1 MLIQQ
6 FPSEISGLEMCKKF
20 LRYLTG
26 RLRKHDRAADYI
38 GSCINLG
45 SPSGTAARWLPAF
58 KPVENGLTCIFLPS
72 ILCFGSGVV
81 LYPVQKEVAM
91 VAIRRLRG
99 LRITAF
105 SMSLLA
111 LIAVRASAQNSPL
124 DRQVNSVLPDAQT
137 LYLDLHQ
144 HPELSS
150 HETRTAAELANRLRT
165 LGYEVTEHVGGTG
178 VVAILKNGPGPTVML
193 RTELDAL
200 PVEEKTGLPYASKVR
215 TKDDS
220 GRDVGVMHA
229 CGHDV
234 HMAALFGTASIM
246 AHNKDSW
253 HGTLMLIGQPAE
265 ETITGADKMIKDGL
279 FTRFPKP
286 DVGIALHDTNNLPV
300 GKVGITPG
308 YAKAAADSVRIT
320 VYGKGGH
327 GAQPHTTIDPVLIA
341 ARIAV
346 TVQSIISREIKP
358 GDAAVITI
366 GYIQAGTKNNI
377 IPDDAQMGFTV
388 RSFKPDVRQHLLASI
403 ERIAKGEAMAAG
415 AEKMPLVEKYESTG
429 AVFNDPV
436 LTRHLAATLE
446 GVLGKG
452 TVVTEDPSM
461 TSEDYAYFVEQ
472 GIPSF
477 YFTLG
482 VADPEKLA
490 EAKASG
496 KQLPS
501 NHSPLFA
508 PVAEPSLKT
517 GMTAEVTILRDLL
530 KGTPADV
537 KKFTQP
543 ASGN

>member
-1 MLIQQ
+1 ML
-6 FPSEISGLEMCKKF
+6 
-20 LRYLTG
+20 
-26 RLRKHDRAADYI
+26 
-38 GSCINLG
+38 
-45 SPSGTAARWLPAF
+45 W
-58 KPVENGLTCIFLPS
+58 
-72 ILCFGSGVV
+72 FGIVVV
-81 LYPVQKEVAM
+81 LYPVHKEAAM
-91 VAIRRLRG
+91 LSIRCLRA
-99 LRITAF
+99 LRIAGF
-105 SMSLLA
+105 LVLLLSLPCIL
-111 LIAVRASAQNSPL
+111 ASAQNSSL
-124 DRQVNSVLPDAQT
+124 DKQVSSALPEAQN

-193 RTELDAL
+193 RTELDGL
-200 PVEEKTGLPYASKVR
+200 PVEEKTGLPYASKVHA
-215 TKDDS
+215 KDDT

-234 HMAALFGTASIM
+234 HMASLFGTASIM

-265 ETITGADKMIKDGL
+265 ETITGADRMIKDGL

-286 DVGIALHDTNNLPV
+286 DIGIAMHDTNNLSV
-300 GKVGITPG
+300 GQVGITPG
-308 YAKAAADSVRIT
+308 YAKANADSLKIT

-346 TVQSIISREIKP
+346 TLQSIVAREIKP
-358 GDAAVITI
+358 GDAAVITV

-377 IPDDAQMGFTV
+377 IPDNAQMGLTV
-388 RSFKPDVRQHLLASI
+388 RSFKPEVRQHLLAAI
-403 ERIAKGEAMAAG
+403 ERVAKGEAMAAG

-429 AVFNDPV
+429 AVYNDPV
-436 LTRHLAATLE
+436 LTKHLAATLE

-452 TVVTEDPSM
+452 TVVTEDQIM
-461 TSEDYAYFVEQ
+461 TSEDYSYFVEQ

-482 VADPEKLA
+482 VADPQKLA
-490 EAKASG
+490 EAKAAG

-508 PVAEPSLKT
+508 PVAEPSIKT

-543 ASGN
+543 TSGN

>member
-1 MLIQQ
+1 ML
-6 FPSEISGLEMCKKF
+6 SIS
-20 LRYLTG
+20 
-26 RLRKHDRAADYI
+26 RLSI
-38 GSCINLG
+38 
-45 SPSGTAARWLPAF
+45 F
-58 KPVENGLTCIFLPS
+58 KISAIS
-72 ILCFGSGVV
+72 ILV
-81 LYPVQKEVAM
+81 L
-91 VAIRRLRG
+91 
-99 LRITAF
+99 
-105 SMSLLA
+105 SLPGGY
-111 LIAVRASAQNSPL
+111 ASAQNSPL
-124 DRQVNSVLPDAQT
+124 DKQVSSVLPDAQT

-150 HETRTAAELANRLRT
+150 HETRTASELANRLRT

-178 VVAILKNGPGPTVML
+178 VVAILKNGAGPTVML

-200 PVEEKTGLPYASKVR
+200 PVEEKTGLAYASKVR

-234 HMAALFGTASIM
+234 HMAALFGTAAIM
-246 AHNKDSW
+246 ARNKDSW

-265 ETITGADKMIKDGL
+265 ETITGAEKMIKDGL

-286 DVGIALHDTNNLPV
+286 DIGIAMHDTNGLPV

-308 YAKAAADSVRIT
+308 YAKANADSVRIT

-327 GAQPHTTIDPVLIA
+327 GAQPQTTVDPVLIA

-346 TVQSIISREIKP
+346 TVQSIVSREIKP

-388 RSFKPDVRQHLLASI
+388 RSYKPDVRQHLLAGI
-403 ERIAKGEAMAAG
+403 ERVAKAEAMAAG
-415 AEKMPLVEKYESTG
+415 AEKMPLVEKYESTS
-429 AVFNDPV
+429 AVYNDPV
-436 LTRHLAATLE
+436 LTQHLAATLE
-446 GVLGKG
+446 GALGKG
-452 TVVTEDPSM
+452 TVVTEDPIM
-461 TSEDYAYFVEQ
+461 TSEDYSYFVEQ
-472 GIPSF
+472 GVPSF

-490 EAKASG
+490 QAQAAG

>member
-1 MLIQQ
+1 ML
-6 FPSEISGLEMCKKF
+6 S
-20 LRYLTG
+20 
-26 RLRKHDRAADYI
+26 
-38 GSCINLG
+38 IN
-45 SPSGTAARWLPAF
+45 
-58 KPVENGLTCIFLPS
+58 
-72 ILCFGSGVV
+72 
-81 LYPVQKEVAM
+81 
-91 VAIRRLRG
+91 RLRG
-99 LRITAF
+99 LKIAAF
-105 SMSLLA
+105 SVLLFSLPGVLA
-111 LIAVRASAQNSPL
+111 LAQNSPL
-124 DRQVNSVLPDAQT
+124 DKQVSSVLPEAQT

-286 DVGIALHDTNNLPV
+286 DIGIAMHDTNNLPV

-308 YAKAAADSVRIT
+308 YAKANADSVRIT

-346 TVQSIISREIKP
+346 TVQSIVAREIKP

-377 IPDDAQMGFTV
+377 IPDDAQMGLTV
-388 RSFKPDVRQHLLASI
+388 RSFKPDVRQHLLAAI
-403 ERIAKGEAMAAG
+403 ERVAKGEAMAAG
-415 AEKMPLVEKYESTG
+415 AEKMPLVEKYESTW
-429 AVFNDPV
+429 
-436 LTRHLAATLE
+436 R
-446 GVLGKG
+446 GV
-452 TVVTEDPSM
+452 
-461 TSEDYAYFVEQ
+461 
-472 GIPSF
+472 
-477 YFTLG
+477 
-482 VADPEKLA
+482 
-490 EAKASG
+490 
-496 KQLPS
+496 
-501 NHSPLFA
+501 
-508 PVAEPSLKT
+508 
-517 GMTAEVTILRDLL
+517 
-530 KGTPADV
+530 
-537 KKFTQP
+537 
-543 ASGN
+543 

>member
-1 MLIQQ
+1 MLSTSRFSALKI
-6 FPSEISGLEMCKKF
+6 
-20 LRYLTG
+20 
-26 RLRKHDRAADYI
+26 A
-38 GSCINLG
+38 
-45 SPSGTAARWLPAF
+45 
-58 KPVENGLTCIFLPS
+58 
-72 ILCFGSGVV
+72 
-81 LYPVQKEVAM
+81 
-91 VAIRRLRG
+91 
-99 LRITAF
+99 AF
-105 SMSLLA
+105 SVLVPCLFGRN
-111 LIAVRASAQNSPL
+111 LSAQNSPL
-124 DRQVNSVLPDAQT
+124 DKQVSSVLPDAQT
-137 LYLDLHQ
+137 FYLDLHQ

-150 HETRTAAELANRLRT
+150 QETRTAAELANRLRT

-178 VVAILKNGPGPTVML
+178 VVAILKNGAGPRVML

-200 PVEEKTGLPYASKVR
+200 PVEEKTGLAYASKVR

-229 CGHDV
+229 CGHDI
-234 HMAALFGTASIM
+234 HMAALFGTAAIM
-246 AHNKDSW
+246 ARNKDSW

-265 ETITGADKMIKDGL
+265 ETITGADKMLKDGL

-286 DVGIALHDTNNLPV
+286 DVGIAMHDTNGLPF

-308 YAKAAADSVRIT
+308 YAKANADSVRVT

-327 GAQPHTTIDPVLIA
+327 GAQPQTTVDPVLIA

-346 TVQSIISREIKP
+346 TVQSIVSREIKP

-377 IPDDAQMGFTV
+377 IPDEAQMGFTV
-388 RSFKPDVRQHLLASI
+388 RSYKPDVRQHLLAGI
-403 ERIAKGEAMAAG
+403 ERVAKAEAMAAG
-415 AEKMPLVEKYESTG
+415 AEKMPLVEKYESTS
-429 AVFNDPV
+429 AVYNDPV
-436 LTRHLAATLE
+436 LTQHLAATLE
-446 GVLGKG
+446 NVLGKG
-452 TVVTEDPSM
+452 TVVTEDPIM
-461 TSEDYAYFVEQ
+461 TSEDYSYFVEQ
-472 GIPSF
+472 GVPSF

-482 VADPEKLA
+482 VADPQKLA
-490 EAKASG
+490 EAKSAG

-508 PVAEPSLKT
+508 PVPEPSLKT

-543 ASGN
+543 APGN

>member
-1 MLIQQ
+1 ML
-6 FPSEISGLEMCKKF
+6 SLS
-20 LRYLTG
+20 
-26 RLRKHDRAADYI
+26 
-38 GSCINLG
+38 
-45 SPSGTAARWLPAF
+45 
-58 KPVENGLTCIFLPS
+58 
-72 ILCFGSGVV
+72 
-81 LYPVQKEVAM
+81 
-91 VAIRRLRG
+91 RLRG
-99 LRITAF
+99 LKIAAF
-105 SMSLLA
+105 PVLFFS

-124 DRQVNSVLPDAQT
+124 DKQVSSVLPDAQT

-178 VVAILKNGPGPTVML
+178 VVAILKNGAGPTVML

-215 TKDDS
+215 AKDDS

-286 DVGIALHDTNNLPV
+286 DVGIALHDTNNLPI

-308 YAKAAADSVRIT
+308 YAKAAADSIRIT

-346 TVQSIISREIKP
+346 TVQSIVAREIKP
-358 GDAAVITI
+358 GEPAVITI

-377 IPDDAQMGFTV
+377 IPDDAQMGLTV
-388 RSFKPDVRQHLLASI
+388 RSFKPEVRQHLLAAI
-403 ERIAKGEAMAAG
+403 ERVAKGEAMAAG

-429 AVFNDPV
+429 AVYNDPV

-446 GVLGKG
+446 DVLGKG
-452 TVVTEDPSM
+452 TVVTEDQIM

-482 VADPEKLA
+482 VADPQKLA

-508 PVAEPSLKT
+508 PVAEPSIKT

-537 KKFTQP
+537 KKFTQQQ
-543 ASGN
+543 SGN

>member
-1 MLIQQ
+1 M
-6 FPSEISGLEMCKKF
+6 
-20 LRYLTG
+20 
-26 RLRKHDRAADYI
+26 
-38 GSCINLG
+38 
-45 SPSGTAARWLPAF
+45 
-58 KPVENGLTCIFLPS
+58 
-72 ILCFGSGVV
+72 
-81 LYPVQKEVAM
+81 
-91 VAIRRLRG
+91 
-99 LRITAF
+99 
-105 SMSLLA
+105 
-111 LIAVRASAQNSPL
+111 
-124 DRQVNSVLPDAQT
+124 
-137 LYLDLHQ
+137 
-144 HPELSS
+144 
-150 HETRTAAELANRLRT
+150 
-165 LGYEVTEHVGGTG
+165 
-178 VVAILKNGPGPTVML
+178 
-193 RTELDAL
+193 
-200 PVEEKTGLPYASKVR
+200 PYASKVR

-234 HMAALFGTASIM
+234 HMAAWWGTASIM

-286 DVGIALHDTNNLPV
+286 DIGIAMHDTNNLPV

-308 YAKAAADSVRIT
+308 YAKANADSVRIT

-346 TVQSIISREIKP
+346 TVQSIVAREIKP

-377 IPDDAQMGFTV
+377 IPDDAQMGLTV
-388 RSFKPDVRQHLLASI
+388 RSYKPDVRQHLLAAI
-403 ERIAKGEAMAAG
+403 ERVAKGEAMAAG

-429 AVFNDPV
+429 AVYNDPV
-436 LTRHLAATLE
+436 LTQHLAATLE

-452 TVVTEDPSM
+452 TVVTEEPIM
-461 TSEDYAYFVEQ
+461 TSEDYSYFVEQ

-482 VADPEKLA
+482 VADPQKLA
-490 EAKASG
+490 EAKSAG
-496 KQLPS
+496 RQLPS

-508 PVAEPSLKT
+508 PVAEPSIKT

-530 KGTPADV
+530 KGTPADA
-537 KKFTQP
+537 KKFTEP
-543 ASGN
+543 VRKLTFLKSRAERGISIVTENCR

>member
-1 MLIQQ
+1 MLSIR
-6 FPSEISGLEMCKKF
+6 S
-20 LRYLTG
+20 LR
-26 RLRKHDRAADYI
+26 A
-38 GSCINLG
+38 LG
-45 SPSGTAARWLPAF
+45 IAGFSVLLFSVPG
-58 KPVENGLTCIFLPS
+58 
-72 ILCFGSGVV
+72 IL
-81 LYPVQKEVAM
+81 
-91 VAIRRLRG
+91 
-99 LRITAF
+99 
-105 SMSLLA
+105 
-111 LIAVRASAQNSPL
+111 ASAQTSPL
-124 DRQVNSVLPDAQT
+124 DKQVSSVLPEAQT
-137 LYLDLHQ
+137 FYLDLHQ

-150 HETRTAAELANRLRT
+150 HETRTAAELANHLRS

-178 VVAILKNGPGPTVML
+178 VVAILKNGAGPTVML
-193 RTELDAL
+193 RTELDGL
-200 PVEEKTGLPYASKVR
+200 PVEEKTGLPYASKAHA
-215 TKDDS
+215 KDDN
-220 GRDVGVMHA
+220 GRDVSVMHA

-265 ETITGADKMIKDGL
+265 ETITGADQMIKDGL

-286 DVGIALHDTNNLPV
+286 DIGIAMHDTNNLSV
-300 GKVGITPG
+300 GQVGITPG
-308 YAKAAADSVRIT
+308 YAKANADSLKIT

-346 TVQSIISREIKP
+346 TLQSIVAREIKP
-358 GDAAVITI
+358 GDAAVITV

-377 IPDDAQMGFTV
+377 IPDNAQMGLTV
-388 RSFKPDVRQHLLASI
+388 RSFKPEVRQHLLAAI
-403 ERIAKGEAMAAG
+403 ERVAKGEAIAAG

-429 AVFNDPV
+429 AVYNDPV
-436 LTRHLAATLE
+436 LTKHLAATLE

-452 TVVTEDPSM
+452 TVVTEDQIM
-461 TSEDYAYFVEQ
+461 TSEDYSYFVEQ

-482 VADPEKLA
+482 VADPQKLA

-508 PVAEPSLKT
+508 PVAEPSIKT

-537 KKFTQP
+537 KKFTEKQ
-543 ASGN
+543 SGN

>member
-1 MLIQQ
+1 MRSISRTAVLASMLTAIILL
-6 FPSEISGLEMCKKF
+6 SAHG
-20 LRYLTG
+20 
-26 RLRKHDRAADYI
+26 AA
-38 GSCINLG
+38 
-45 SPSGTAARWLPAF
+45 
-58 KPVENGLTCIFLPS
+58 
-72 ILCFGSGVV
+72 
-81 LYPVQKEVAM
+81 
-91 VAIRRLRG
+91 
-99 LRITAF
+99 
-105 SMSLLA
+105 
-111 LIAVRASAQNSPL
+111 AQNTPL
-124 DRQVNSVLPDAQT
+124 QKQVESVSPDAQA

-150 HETRTAAELANRLRT
+150 HETRTAAELAGKLRE

-178 VVAILKNGPGPTVML
+178 IVAILKNGSGPTVML

-220 GRDVGVMHA
+220 GRDVPVMHA
-229 CGHDV
+229 CGHDI
-234 HMAALFGTASIM
+234 HMASLWGTAAIM
-246 AHNKDSW
+246 ARNKDSW

-265 ETITGADKMIKDGL
+265 ETITGAERMIKDGL

-286 DVGIALHDTNNLPV
+286 DIGVAMHDTNNLPY

-308 YAKAAADSVRIT
+308 YAKANADSVRIT

-346 TVQSIISREIKP
+346 TLQSIVAREIKP

-377 IPDDAQMGFTV
+377 IPDDAQMGLTV
-388 RSFKPDVRQHLLASI
+388 RSFKPEVRQHLLAAI
-403 ERIAKGEAMAAG
+403 ERVAKGEAMAAG
-415 AEKMPLVEKYESTG
+415 AEKMPLVEKYESTS
-429 AVFNDPV
+429 AVYNDPA
-436 LTRHLAATLE
+436 LTQHLAATLE

-452 TVVTEDPSM
+452 SVVTEDPIM
-461 TSEDYAYFVEQ
+461 TSEDYSYFVEQ

-482 VADPEKLA
+482 VADPQKLA
-490 EAKASG
+490 QAQAAG
-496 KQLPS
+496 RQLPS

-508 PVAEPSLKT
+508 PVADPSIRV
-517 GMTAEVTILRDLL
+517 GITAEVVLLRDLL
-530 KGTPADV
+530 RGTPADV
-537 KKFTQP
+537 KKWTKQS
-543 ASGN
+543 AGN

>member
-1 MLIQQ
+1 M
-6 FPSEISGLEMCKKF
+6 
-20 LRYLTG
+20 
-26 RLRKHDRAADYI
+26 
-38 GSCINLG
+38 
-45 SPSGTAARWLPAF
+45 
-58 KPVENGLTCIFLPS
+58 PS
-72 ILCFGSGVV
+72 ICCLSTCRI
-81 LYPVQKEVAM
+81 A
-91 VAIRRLRG
+91 AISIL
-99 LRITAF
+99 LL
-105 SMSLLA
+105 SLLG
-111 LIAVRASAQNSPL
+111 VHASAQNTPL
-124 DRQVNSVLPDAQT
+124 DKQVSSVLPDAQT

-150 HETRTAAELANRLRT
+150 HETRTAAELANHLRT

-178 VVAILKNGPGPTVML
+178 VVAILKNGAGPTVML
-193 RTELDAL
+193 RTELDGL
-200 PVEEKTGLPYASKVR
+200 PVEEKTGLAYASKVR

-234 HMAALFGTASIM
+234 HMAALFGTAAIM
-246 AHNKDSW
+246 ARNKDSW

-265 ETITGADKMIKDGL
+265 ETITGADKMLKDGL

-286 DVGIALHDTNNLPV
+286 DIGIAMHDTNGLPF

-308 YAKAAADSVRIT
+308 YAKANADSVRIT
-320 VYGKGGH
+320 VFGKGGH
-327 GAQPHTTIDPVLIA
+327 GAQPHTTVDPVLIA

-346 TVQSIISREIKP
+346 TVQSIVSREIKP

-388 RSFKPDVRQHLLASI
+388 RSYKPDVRQHLLAGI
-403 ERIAKGEAMAAG
+403 ERVAKAEAMAAG
-415 AEKMPLVEKYESTG
+415 AEKMPLVEKYESTS
-429 AVFNDPV
+429 AVYNDPV
-436 LTRHLAATLE
+436 LTQHLAATLE

-452 TVVTEDPSM
+452 AVVTEDPIM
-461 TSEDYAYFVEQ
+461 TSEDYSYFVEQ
-472 GIPSF
+472 GVPSF

-482 VADPEKLA
+482 VADPQKLA
-490 EAKASG
+490 DAKSAG

-508 PVAEPSLKT
+508 PVPEPSLKT